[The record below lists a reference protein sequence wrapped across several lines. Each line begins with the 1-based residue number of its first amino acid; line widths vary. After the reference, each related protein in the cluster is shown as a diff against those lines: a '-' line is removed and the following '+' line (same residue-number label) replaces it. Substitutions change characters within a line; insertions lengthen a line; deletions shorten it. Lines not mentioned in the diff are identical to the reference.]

1 MCSEYDVDPLT
12 HPRIIEMELEPDDTA
27 AVMLKAER
35 IRIWADGEKYAIEVL
50 RQASDGQKQWSVIPI
65 GLIGHEHLLPM
76 MVSFFSL
83 IVRGLARNNLAISL
97 APGSQ

>member
-1 MCSEYDVDPLT
+1 MCPDYDVDPRT

-27 AVMLKAER
+27 AVMLGAER
-35 IRIWADGEKYAIEVL
+35 IRIWADGTKYTVEVL
-50 RQASDGQKQWSVIPI
+50 RRASDGQMQWSVVPI

-76 MVSFFSL
+76 MASFFGL